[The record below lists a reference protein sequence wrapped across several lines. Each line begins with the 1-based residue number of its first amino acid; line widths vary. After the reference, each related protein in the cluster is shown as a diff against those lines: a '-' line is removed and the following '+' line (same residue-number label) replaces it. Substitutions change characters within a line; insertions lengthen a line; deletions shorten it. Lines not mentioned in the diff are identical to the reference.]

1 MDLSNENW
9 VTSSSK
15 HNHEFRL
22 YKTYNFVDYLFEK
35 GDFFKCDFY
44 TGMLDLKKKP
54 VLMQLTRSYNT
65 RYSYVLFNQLKH
77 ISQRFDKACPRK
89 LFKVRIVTLHDI

>member
-65 RYSYVLFNQLKH
+65 RYSYVLFNQ
-77 ISQRFDKACPRK
+77 
-89 LFKVRIVTLHDI
+89 

>member
-1 MDLSNENW
+1 MYEHFSWHLWFLFTQTRTNVDLSNENW

-15 HNHEFRL
+15 HSHEFRL

-54 VLMQLTRSYNT
+54 V
-65 RYSYVLFNQLKH
+65 FNATNK
-77 ISQRFDKACPRK
+77 K
-89 LFKVRIVTLHDI
+89 L